1 MLGVLRSLA
10 WLACIVYSTFPAFWL
25 LIHSRVEYWRS
36 RRWSPYR
43 AIVPLWIAGWIV
55 IALISAP
62 WRQLVLYHTAWLW
75 MPAIVL
81 FILGFWIYRKAGLN
95 FSKDQLY
102 GLSELTAEHSEQRL
116 VTTGIRARIRHPV
129 YLGHLCEMLAWS
141 VVSGL
146 LVCYALTVLAMV
158 TGAFM
163 IRREDAELQNRFGDS
178 FREYRD
184 SVPALLPKL

>member
-1 MLGVLRSLA
+1 M
-10 WLACIVYSTFPAFWL
+10 
-25 LIHSRVEYWRS
+25 
-36 RRWSPYR
+36 
-43 AIVPLWIAGWIV
+43 IVPLWVVAWI
-55 IALISAP
+55 IIRLITAP
-62 WRQLVLYHTAWLW
+62 WRELVLYDSAWLW
-75 MPAIVL
+75 IPAIAL
-81 FILGFWIYRKAGLN
+81 LIFGFWIYRKAGLN

-129 YLGHLCEMLAWS
+129 YLGHLCEMLAWT
-141 VVSGL
+141 VGSGL

-178 FREYRD
+178 YRDYRD
-184 SVPALLPKL
+184 SVPALFPKL